1 MDYKNRLKEYQKR
14 DLPVDLGYEFEEKME
29 RYKAIFR
36 DVLFIGI
43 IIAGIVIVSL
53 DPVI

>member
-1 MDYKNRLKEYQKR
+1 MDYRKKLEEYEKK
-14 DLPVDLGYEFEEKME
+14 DLPVVSSYEFEEKME

-53 DPVI
+53 DPII